1 MGLFHEFRDKRRISD
16 RLVGFIMNHGIL
28 ILVSV
33 LKMILN
39 FVIVQLKKMYFFFQQ
54 NNKRISK
61 FLRRS
66 RNRLGLSFHMRI
78 K

>member
-1 MGLFHEFRDKRRISD
+1 MGLFHEFRDKRRILD

>member
-1 MGLFHEFRDKRRISD
+1 MGLFHEFRDIRRISD

-28 ILVSV
+28 IPVSV

-39 FVIVQLKKMYFFFQQ
+39 FVTVQLKKMYF
-54 NNKRISK
+54 
-61 FLRRS
+61 L
-66 RNRLGLSFHMRI
+66 LST